1 MKAMALEKVGR
12 ITPRAKPLVWTEI
25 PDPVA
30 GPGQILVRVSVCGV
44 CHTDLDEIEGRTPP
58 RRFPMVPGHQV
69 IGRVEA
75 LGPGA
80 RTYSV
85 GARVGVAWIHA
96 ACGHCEYCRAGNE
109 NLCPGFTATGRDA
122 HGGYAETM
130 VVGEDFAHP
139 IPDVFS
145 DATAAPLLCAGAIGY
160 RSLRLCGLQDGEALG
175 LMGFG
180 ASAQLVLQ
188 LARHQLPHSRLHVF
202 TRKNAHQAIEL
213 GAHWVGGIDDQ
224 VPGGVQAIIDTTPV
238 WRSVLRG
245 LQNLRPGGK
254 LVINAIRKENDD
266 RDILLETEYERH
278 LWMEKG
284 IQSVAN
290 VTRKDVRELLALAA
304 RIPLRPVVEEHPLQ
318 EANSVI
324 IELKEGR
331 LRGSQVLRVA

>member
-12 ITPRAKPLVWTEI
+12 ITPGAKPLVWTEI
-25 PDPVA
+25 PDPVP
-30 GPGQILVRVSVCGV
+30 GPRQIRVRVSACGV
-44 CHTDLDEIEGRTPP
+44 CHTEIDEIEGRMRPP
-58 RRFPMVPGHQV
+58 RFPIVPGHQV

-80 RTYSV
+80 RAHSI

-96 ACGHCEYCRAGNE
+96 ACGHCHYCRAGHE
-109 NLCPGFTATGRDA
+109 NLCPDFVATGRDA

-130 VVGEDFAHP
+130 VVAEDFAYS

-145 DATAAPLLCAGAIGY
+145 DAVAAPLLCAGAIGY
-160 RSLRLCGLQDGEALG
+160 RSLRLCGLRDGEDLG

-180 ASAQLVLQ
+180 ASAHLVLQ
-188 LARHQLPHSRLHVF
+188 LARQQLPHSRLHVF

-213 GAHWVGGIDDQ
+213 GAHWVGAIDDP
-224 VPGGVQAIIDTTPV
+224 VPGGVQAVIDTTPV

-245 LQNLRPGGK
+245 LQNLRPGGR

-278 LWMEKG
+278 LWLEKE
-284 IQSVAN
+284 IKSVAN
-290 VTRKDVRELLALAA
+290 VTRADVRELLTLAA
-304 RIPLRPVVEEHPLQ
+304 SIPLRPVVVEHPLQ
-318 EANSVI
+318 DANLLLVG
-324 IELKEGR
+324 LKDGQ
-331 LRGSQVLRVA
+331 LRGSHVLRVE